1 LSCGATKWSQLGKQ
15 DKGAIDMGNFS
26 LLAKLGLD
34 SSSFESGAKRAESLS
49 RKFGK
54 EMTGALATAFSV
66 EKVVEFGLEAVSAAG
81 KLSDLSERT
90 GVSAQF
96 LQEMKFAAE
105 QTGASLEDVTASV
118 EKLNVARSQALAGSE
133 AKMDAFKLLGISAED
148 LKTLKSD
155 DLFTKIGETIKNAP
169 NPQNLL
175 APFREI
181 AGKGAGALIPAM
193 IEGLQ
198 ETAQKARELGL
209 VMNDNVVASLDDAAD
224 RIDTLKAGFTVLVG
238 AIISEGGGQLFKFFE
253 ALGSAAQTFFTMVFN
268 PKTNTDNNPFSR
280 LKFLIEQSREAFK
293 ASIDEQNQASVEK
306 ADQKQ
311 KRAEQRKTFNPAGL
325 EIEDATVTT
334 DQKLAKVASNTSL
347 GQNADS
353 FAKIG
358 LFGGFQSS
366 QDRMIKE
373 LQTQAN
379 YLKYIQRAS
388 EKTADAVG
396 Q

>member
-1 LSCGATKWSQLGKQ
+1 
-15 DKGAIDMGNFS
+15 MGNFS

-34 SSSFESGAKRAESLS
+34 SSSFESGAKRAESIS

-66 EKVVEFGLEAVSAAG
+66 EKVVQFGLEAVSAAG
-81 KLSDLSERT
+81 KLSDLSDRV
-90 GVSAQF
+90 GVSAGF
-96 LQEMKFAAE
+96 LQEMQFAAE
-105 QTGASLEDVTASV
+105 QTGASLEDVTTSI
-118 EKLNVARSQALAGSE
+118 EKLSVARAQALAGSE
-133 AKMDAFKLLGISAED
+133 TKMNAFKLLGISADD
-148 LKTLKSD
+148 LKTLRSE
-155 DLFTKIGETIKNAP
+155 DLFTKIGDTIKNAP

-198 ETAQKARELGL
+198 DTAQKARELGL

-224 RIDTLKAGFTVLVG
+224 RIDTLKAGFTVLIG
-238 AIISEGGGQLFKFFE
+238 TIISEVGGPLFKFFE
-253 ALGSAAQTFFTMVFN
+253 AAGSAAQTFFSMVFN
-268 PKTNTDNNPFSR
+268 PQANTDKNPFTR
-280 LKFLIEQSREAFK
+280 LKFLIDQTTEAFK
-293 ASIDEQNQASVEK
+293 ASIDEQNEASVNKKE
-306 ADQKQ
+306 QSQ
-311 KRAEQRKTFNPAGL
+311 KRSESRRIFDAAGL
-325 EIEDATVTT
+325 DIEDTTKTTT
-334 DQKLAKVASNTSL
+334 DEKLAKVANNTAL
-347 GQNADS
+347 GQGADS

-358 LFGGFQSS
+358 LFGGFQST

-379 YLKYIQRAS
+379 YLKYIQKAS

>member
-1 LSCGATKWSQLGKQ
+1 
-15 DKGAIDMGNFS
+15 MGNFS

-66 EKVVEFGLEAVSAAG
+66 EKLVEFGLEAVSAAG

-90 GVSAQF
+90 GVSAGF

-118 EKLNVARSQALAGSE
+118 EKLNVARAQALAGSE
-133 AKMDAFKLLGISAED
+133 TKINAFKLLGISAED
-148 LKTLKSD
+148 LKALKSE
-155 DLFTKIGETIKNAP
+155 DLLTKIGETIKNAP

-224 RIDTLKAGFTVLVG
+224 RIDTLKAGFTALVG
-238 AIISEGGGQLFKFFE
+238 TIISEVGNPLFKFLE
-253 ALGSAAQTFFTMVFN
+253 ALGSSFQTFFTMVFN
-268 PKTNTDNNPFSR
+268 PKTNTDTNPFSR
-280 LKFLIEQSREAFK
+280 LKFLLDQTQEAFK
-293 ASIDEQNQASVEK
+293 ASIDEQNQAEVEK
-306 ADQKQ
+306 KDQKQ
-311 KRAEQRKTFNPAGL
+311 KRAEQRKIFNPSGL
-325 EIEDATVTT
+325 EIEDATAST
-334 DQKLAKVASNTSL
+334 DGKLAKVAGNTPLS
-347 GQNADS
+347 QNADS

>member
-1 LSCGATKWSQLGKQ
+1 
-15 DKGAIDMGNFS
+15 MGNFS

-34 SSSFESGAKRAESLS
+34 SSSFESGAKRAESIS

-54 EMTGALATAFSV
+54 EMTGALATAFSID
-66 EKVVEFGLEAVSAAG
+66 KVVEFGLAAVSAAG
-81 KLSDLSERT
+81 KLSDLSDRV
-90 GVSAQF
+90 GVSAGF
-96 LQEMKFAAE
+96 LQEMQFAAE

-118 EKLNVARSQALAGSE
+118 EKLSVARAQALAGSE
-133 AKMDAFKLLGISAED
+133 TKMDAFKLLGISADD
-148 LKTLKSD
+148 LKTLRSE
-155 DLFTKIGETIKNAP
+155 DLFTKIGDTIKNAP

-198 ETAQKARELGL
+198 DTAQKARELGL
-209 VMNDNVVASLDDAAD
+209 VMDDSVVASLDEAND
-224 RIDTLKAGFTVLVG
+224 RIDTMKTRFTALLG
-238 AIISEGGGQLFKFFE
+238 TFISEFADPMFKFLE
-253 ALGSAAQTFFTMVFN
+253 ALGSSIQTFWTMVFN
-268 PKTNTDNNPFSR
+268 PKMNTDANPFSR
-280 LKFLIEQSREAFK
+280 LKFLIEQSTQAFK
-293 ASIDEQNQASVEK
+293 ASIDEQNQAAVDKKEQS
-306 ADQKQ
+306 Q
-311 KRAEQRKTFNPAGL
+311 KRSERRRTFDAAGL
-325 EIEDATVTT
+325 EIEDPTKTTT
-334 DQKLAKVASNTSL
+334 DEKLAKVANNTALSQ
-347 GQNADS
+347 GVDS

-358 LFGGFQSS
+358 LFGGFQST

>member
-1 LSCGATKWSQLGKQ
+1 
-15 DKGAIDMGNFS
+15 MGNFS

-34 SSSFESGAKRAESLS
+34 SSSFESGAKRAESIS

-66 EKVVEFGLEAVSAAG
+66 EKVVQFGLEAVSAAG
-81 KLSDLSERT
+81 KLSDLSDRV
-90 GVSAQF
+90 GVSAGF
-96 LQEMKFAAE
+96 LQEMQFAAE
-105 QTGASLEDVTASV
+105 QTGASLEDVTASI
-118 EKLNVARSQALAGSE
+118 EKLSVARAQALAGSE
-133 AKMDAFKLLGISAED
+133 TKMNAFKLLGISVDD
-148 LKTLKSD
+148 LKTLRSE
-155 DLFTKIGETIKNAP
+155 DLFTKIGDTIKNAP

-198 ETAQKARELGL
+198 DTAQKARELGL

-224 RIDTLKAGFTVLVG
+224 RIDTLKAGFTVLIG
-238 AIISEGGGQLFKFFE
+238 TIISEAGGPLFKFFE
-253 ALGSAAQTFFTMVFN
+253 AVGSAAQTFFSMVFD
-268 PKTNTDNNPFSR
+268 PKANTDKDPFTR
-280 LKFLIEQSREAFK
+280 LKFLINQTTEAFK
-293 ASIDEQNQASVEK
+293 ASIDEQNQASVDK
-306 ADQKQ
+306 KQQSQ
-311 KRAEQRKTFNPAGL
+311 KRAERRRTFDAAGL
-325 EIEDATVTT
+325 EIEDTT
-334 DQKLAKVASNTSL
+334 KTTADEKLAKFSNNTALSQ
-347 GQNADS
+347 GADS

-358 LFGGFQSS
+358 LFGGFQST

-379 YLKYIQRAS
+379 YLKYIQKAS

>member
-1 LSCGATKWSQLGKQ
+1 
-15 DKGAIDMGNFS
+15 MGNFS

-90 GVSAQF
+90 GVSAKF

-118 EKLNVARSQALAGSE
+118 EKLSVARAQALAGSE
-133 AKMDAFKLLGISAED
+133 TKMDAFKLLGISAED
-148 LKTLKSD
+148 LKTLKSE
-155 DLFTKIGETIKNAP
+155 DLFIKIGETIRNAP

-238 AIISEGGGQLFKFFE
+238 TIISEAGGPLFKFLE
-253 ALGSAAQTFFTMVFN
+253 ALGAAFQTFFTMVFN
-268 PKTNTDNNPFSR
+268 PKDNPDTNPFSR
-280 LKFLIEQSREAFK
+280 LKFLLQQVQEAFK
-293 ASIDEQNQASVEK
+293 ASIDEQNQADIEK
-306 ADQKQ
+306 KEQKQ

-325 EIEDATVTT
+325 EIEDATATT
-334 DQKLAKVASNTSL
+334 DEKLAKVAGNTPL

-358 LFGGFQSS
+358 LFGGFQGS

-379 YLKYIQRAS
+379 YLKYIQRAA
-388 EKTADAVG
+388 EKTADAVN

>member
-1 LSCGATKWSQLGKQ
+1 
-15 DKGAIDMGNFS
+15 MGNFS

-90 GVSAQF
+90 GVSAKF

-118 EKLNVARSQALAGSE
+118 EKLSVARAQALAGSE
-133 AKMDAFKLLGISAED
+133 TKMDAFKLLGISAED
-148 LKTLKSD
+148 LKTLKSE
-155 DLFTKIGETIKNAP
+155 DLFIKIGETIRNAP

-238 AIISEGGGQLFKFFE
+238 TIISEAGGPLFKFLE
-253 ALGSAAQTFFTMVFN
+253 ALGSAFQTFFTMVFN
-268 PKTNTDNNPFSR
+268 PKDNPDTNPFSR
-280 LKFLIEQSREAFK
+280 LKFLLQQVQEAFK
-293 ASIDEQNQASVEK
+293 ASIDEQNQADIEK
-306 ADQKQ
+306 KEQKQ

-325 EIEDATVTT
+325 EIEDATATT
-334 DQKLAKVASNTSL
+334 DEKLAKVAGNTPL

-358 LFGGFQSS
+358 LFGGFQGS

-379 YLKYIQRAS
+379 YLKYIQRAA
-388 EKTADAVG
+388 EKTADAVN

>member
-1 LSCGATKWSQLGKQ
+1 
-15 DKGAIDMGNFS
+15 MGNFS

-34 SSSFESGAKRAESLS
+34 SSSFESGAKRAESIS
-49 RKFGK
+49 KKFGK

-66 EKVVEFGLEAVSAAG
+66 EKVVQFGLEAVSAAG
-81 KLSDLSERT
+81 KLSDLSDRV
-90 GVSAQF
+90 GVSAGF
-96 LQEMKFAAE
+96 LQEMQFAAE

-118 EKLNVARSQALAGSE
+118 EKLSVARAQALAGSE
-133 AKMDAFKLLGISAED
+133 TKMNAFKLLGISADD
-148 LKTLKSD
+148 LKTLRSE
-155 DLFTKIGETIKNAP
+155 DLFTKIGDTIKNAP

-198 ETAQKARELGL
+198 DTAQKARELGL

-224 RIDTLKAGFTVLVG
+224 RIDTLKAGFTVLIG
-238 AIISEGGGQLFKFFE
+238 TIISEGGGQLFKFFE
-253 ALGSAAQTFFTMVFN
+253 AAGSAAQTFFSMVFD
-268 PKTNTDNNPFSR
+268 PKANTDKNPLTR
-280 LKFLIEQSREAFK
+280 LKFLIDQTTEAFK
-293 ASIDEQNQASVEK
+293 ASIDEQNQASVDK
-306 ADQKQ
+306 KQQSQ
-311 KRAEQRKTFNPAGL
+311 KRAERRRTFDAAGL
-325 EIEDATVTT
+325 EIEDTT
-334 DQKLAKVASNTSL
+334 KTTADEKLAKVANNTALSQ
-347 GQNADS
+347 GADS

-358 LFGGFQSS
+358 LFGGFQST

-379 YLKYIQRAS
+379 YLKYIQKAS

>member
-1 LSCGATKWSQLGKQ
+1 
-15 DKGAIDMGNFS
+15 MGNFS

-90 GVSAQF
+90 GVSAKF

-118 EKLNVARSQALAGSE
+118 EKLSVARAQALAGSE
-133 AKMDAFKLLGISAED
+133 TKMDAFKLLGISAED
-148 LKTLKSD
+148 LKTLKSE
-155 DLFTKIGETIKNAP
+155 DLFTKIGETIRNAP

-311 KRAEQRKTFNPAGL
+311 KRAEQRKTFDPAGL
-325 EIEDATVTT
+325 EIEDATATT
-334 DQKLAKVASNTSL
+334 DKKLAKVAGNTSI

>member
-1 LSCGATKWSQLGKQ
+1 
-15 DKGAIDMGNFS
+15 MGNFS

-66 EKVVEFGLEAVSAAG
+66 EKLVEFGLEAVSAAG

-90 GVSAQF
+90 GVSAGF

-118 EKLNVARSQALAGSE
+118 EKLNVARAQALAGSE
-133 AKMDAFKLLGISAED
+133 TKINAFKLLGISAED
-148 LKTLKSD
+148 LKALKSE
-155 DLFTKIGETIKNAP
+155 DLLTKIGETIKNAP

-224 RIDTLKAGFTVLVG
+224 RIDTLKAGFTALVG
-238 AIISEGGGQLFKFFE
+238 TIISEVGNPLFKFLE
-253 ALGSAAQTFFTMVFN
+253 ALGSSFQTFFTMVFN
-268 PKTNTDNNPFSR
+268 PKTNTDTNPFSR
-280 LKFLIEQSREAFK
+280 LKFLLDQTQEAFK
-293 ASIDEQNQASVEK
+293 ASIDEQNQAEVEK
-306 ADQKQ
+306 KDQKQ
-311 KRAEQRKTFNPAGL
+311 KRAEQRKIFNPSGL
-325 EIEDATVTT
+325 EIEDATAST
-334 DQKLAKVASNTSL
+334 DGKLAKVAGNTPL

-373 LQTQAN
+373 LQTQGI

>member
-1 LSCGATKWSQLGKQ
+1 
-15 DKGAIDMGNFS
+15 MGNFS

-90 GVSAQF
+90 GVSAKF

-118 EKLNVARSQALAGSE
+118 EKLSVARAQALAGSDT
-133 AKMDAFKLLGISAED
+133 KMDAFKLLGISAED
-148 LKTLKSD
+148 LKTLKSE
-155 DLFTKIGETIKNAP
+155 DLFIKIGETIRNAP

-238 AIISEGGGQLFKFFE
+238 TIISEAGGPLFKFLE
-253 ALGSAAQTFFTMVFN
+253 ALGAAFQTFFTMVFN
-268 PKTNTDNNPFSR
+268 PKDNPDTNPFSR
-280 LKFLIEQSREAFK
+280 LKFLLQQVQEAFK
-293 ASIDEQNQASVEK
+293 ASIDEQNQADIEK
-306 ADQKQ
+306 KEQKQ

-325 EIEDATVTT
+325 EIEDATATT
-334 DQKLAKVASNTSL
+334 DEKLAKVAGNTPL

-358 LFGGFQSS
+358 LFGGFQGS

-379 YLKYIQRAS
+379 YLKYIQRAA
-388 EKTADAVG
+388 EKTADAVN

>member
-1 LSCGATKWSQLGKQ
+1 
-15 DKGAIDMGNFS
+15 MGNFS

-34 SSSFESGAKRAESLS
+34 SSSFESGAKRAESIS

-66 EKVVEFGLEAVSAAG
+66 EKVVQFGLEAVSAAG
-81 KLSDLSERT
+81 KLSDLSDRV
-90 GVSAQF
+90 GVSAGF
-96 LQEMKFAAE
+96 LQEMQFAAE
-105 QTGASLEDVTASV
+105 QTGASLEDVTASI
-118 EKLNVARSQALAGSE
+118 EKLSVARAQALAGSE
-133 AKMDAFKLLGISAED
+133 TKMNAFKLLGISADD
-148 LKTLKSD
+148 LKTLRSE
-155 DLFTKIGETIKNAP
+155 DLFTKIGDTIKNAP

-198 ETAQKARELGL
+198 DTAQKARELGL

-224 RIDTLKAGFTVLVG
+224 RIDTLKAGFTVLIG
-238 AIISEGGGQLFKFFE
+238 TIISEAGGPLFKFFE
-253 ALGSAAQTFFTMVFN
+253 AVGSAAQTFFSMVFD
-268 PKTNTDNNPFSR
+268 PKANTDKDPFTR
-280 LKFLIEQSREAFK
+280 LKFLINQTTEAFK
-293 ASIDEQNQASVEK
+293 ASIDEQNQASVNKKE
-306 ADQKQ
+306 QSQ
-311 KRAEQRKTFNPAGL
+311 KRSESRRIFDAAGL
-325 EIEDATVTT
+325 DIEDTTKTTT
-334 DQKLAKVASNTSL
+334 DEKLAKVANNTALSQ
-347 GQNADS
+347 GADS

-358 LFGGFQSS
+358 LFGGFQST
-366 QDRMIKE
+366 QDKMIKE

-379 YLKYIQRAS
+379 YLKYIQKAS

>member
-1 LSCGATKWSQLGKQ
+1 
-15 DKGAIDMGNFS
+15 MGNFS

-34 SSSFESGAKRAESLS
+34 SSSFESGAKRAESIS

-66 EKVVEFGLEAVSAAG
+66 EKVVQFGLEAVSAAG
-81 KLSDLSERT
+81 KLSDLSDRV
-90 GVSAQF
+90 GVSAGF
-96 LQEMKFAAE
+96 LQEMQFAAE
-105 QTGASLEDVTASV
+105 QTGASLEDVTASI
-118 EKLNVARSQALAGSE
+118 EKLSVARAQALAGSE
-133 AKMDAFKLLGISAED
+133 TKMNAFKMLGISADD
-148 LKTLKSD
+148 LKTLRSE
-155 DLFTKIGETIKNAP
+155 DLFTKIGDTIKNAP

-198 ETAQKARELGL
+198 DTAQKARELGL

-224 RIDTLKAGFTVLVG
+224 RIDTLKAGFTVLIG
-238 AIISEGGGQLFKFFE
+238 TIISEAGGPLFKFFE
-253 ALGSAAQTFFTMVFN
+253 AVGSAAQTFFSMVFD
-268 PKTNTDNNPFSR
+268 PKANTDNDPFTR
-280 LKFLIEQSREAFK
+280 LKFLINQTTEAFK
-293 ASIDEQNQASVEK
+293 ASIDEQNQASVDK
-306 ADQKQ
+306 KQQSQ
-311 KRAEQRKTFNPAGL
+311 KRAERRRTFDAAGL
-325 EIEDATVTT
+325 EIEDTT
-334 DQKLAKVASNTSL
+334 KTTADEKLAKFSNNTALSQ
-347 GQNADS
+347 GADS

-358 LFGGFQSS
+358 LFGGFQST

-379 YLKYIQRAS
+379 YLKYIQKAS

>member
-1 LSCGATKWSQLGKQ
+1 
-15 DKGAIDMGNFS
+15 MGNFS

-34 SSSFESGAKRAESLS
+34 SSSFESGAKRAESIS

-66 EKVVEFGLEAVSAAG
+66 EKVVQFGLEAVSAAG
-81 KLSDLSERT
+81 KLSDLSDRV
-90 GVSAQF
+90 GVSAGF
-96 LQEMKFAAE
+96 LQEMQFAAE
-105 QTGASLEDVTASV
+105 QTGASLEDVTASI
-118 EKLNVARSQALAGSE
+118 EKLSVARAQALAGSE
-133 AKMDAFKLLGISAED
+133 TKMNAFKMLGISADD
-148 LKTLKSD
+148 LKTLRSE
-155 DLFTKIGETIKNAP
+155 DLFTKIGDTIKNAP

-198 ETAQKARELGL
+198 DTAQKARELGL

-224 RIDTLKAGFTVLVG
+224 RIDTLKAGFTVLIG
-238 AIISEGGGQLFKFFE
+238 TIISEAGGPLFKFFE
-253 ALGSAAQTFFTMVFN
+253 AVGSAAQTFFSMVFD
-268 PKTNTDNNPFSR
+268 PKANTDKDPFTR
-280 LKFLIEQSREAFK
+280 LKFLINQTTEAFK
-293 ASIDEQNQASVEK
+293 ASIDEQNQASVDK
-306 ADQKQ
+306 KQQSQ
-311 KRAEQRKTFNPAGL
+311 KRAERRRTFDAAGL
-325 EIEDATVTT
+325 EIEDTT
-334 DQKLAKVASNTSL
+334 KTTADEKLAKFSNNTALSQ
-347 GQNADS
+347 GADS

-358 LFGGFQSS
+358 LFGGFQST

-379 YLKYIQRAS
+379 YLKYIQKAS